1 MVKQPRSHQPNI
13 LSLICLG
20 EWYAAALRFEIV
32 GGIAIEILNVHAEG
46 ELQNVE
52 WIVGVEDGGEGFVVV
67 GLEFEE
73 VGQTVEK
80 VVRRRE
86 EFLVEN

>member
-13 LSLICLG
+13 LSLVCLG
-20 EWYAAALRFEIV
+20 EWYAAAFRFEIV
-32 GGIAIEILNVHAEG
+32 GGIAIEILNVDAEG

-52 WIVGVEDGGEGFVVV
+52 WIVGVEDVGEGFVVV

-73 VGQTVEK
+73 VGQTVEN
-80 VVRRRE
+80 VVLRGE

>member
-1 MVKQPRSHQPNI
+1 MLR
-13 LSLICLG
+13 
-20 EWYAAALRFEIV
+20 AFRFEIV
-32 GGIAIEILNVHAEG
+32 GGIAIEILSVDAEG

-52 WIVGVEDGGEGFVVV
+52 WIVGVEDVGEGFVVV

-73 VGQTVEK
+73 VGQTVEN
-80 VVRRRE
+80 VVLRGE